1 MNKLFIW
8 MLTLLTT
15 ASCTNQQEPFPA
27 IRQLMERTIG
37 EQANRFIIDSIG
49 AENQKDVF
57 ELEPVGTKIRI
68 AASSPSAAAAGFNY
82 YLKNQARCLITQ
94 SGQKIQLPDPL
105 PSVEQKVRIVT
116 PFTWRYFLN
125 YCTFNYSM
133 GGWSWDE
140 WEQELDWMALNGINM
155 PLAITGTEAV
165 WQNTLIQFNFTDD
178 EAREFIVGPAY
189 TAWWLMGNI
198 ERWGGPVSQEWIN
211 QRVQLQKKIIQ
222 RMRELGMTPVFQGFY
237 SMVPT
242 KLKEKFP
249 IHRIYPGGNWAYFER
264 PATLDPT
271 DSLFAEM
278 AKVYYREMEKLY
290 GTTLFYGGDPFHEG
304 GNTENIDL
312 TQSAKKIQQAM
323 QKAVPGSIWVLQ
335 GWWENPSD
343 KLLEGID
350 PEKALILDLFAEGRP
365 NWSRRDCYTNTP
377 WIWSMLQNFGN
388 KTGMFGRLEMVCS
401 EPFRALQSEKGARM
415 VGIGSM
421 PEGTDNNPV
430 MFDALFDMVW
440 RTEAPNVD
448 EWLKNYTHYRYG
460 QLDEQALEAWAILKK
475 TVYRGPVNQ
484 EGTTDAIICARPSLD
499 GTRSWNWGNTAIY
512 YDTLELQKAWKILLE
527 AAPNLKT
534 SDAYQYDLV
543 DLTRQVLTNRSQIVH
558 REMVQAFQ
566 NHDEVLFAK
575 KSDEFLTLIAD
586 LDRLLATRK
595 EFLLGNWIKGFTQ
608 MATSMEEKKLFEQ
621 NARMLITVWGNEQ
634 GAKELHDYA
643 MKQWSG
649 LLLDFYYKRWELY
662 FEVLRNRLESQQ
674 IDDPDF
680 YLWEQE
686 WVKQEKNYDTLP
698 IGNSL
703 KVCRQLF
710 EHYFN
715 PLANKLLQTDSIPL
729 LQTPTLEFILK
740 TLSYYNINNYSL
752 NPSEIA
758 TSKIKERTVETDQK
772 IRIHLYLETK
782 NEPKHAGTIELNYQ
796 WSFYEWTLISIK
808 NIDFKQIAL

>member
-165 WQNTLIQFNFTDD
+165 WQNTLIQFNFTAD

-365 NWSRRDCYTNTP
+365 NWSRRDCYTNTH
-377 WIWSMLQNFGN
+377 WIWSMLQNFCN

-460 QLDEQALEAWAILKK
+460 QLDEQALEEWASLKK
-475 TVYRGPVNQ
+475 T
-484 EGTTDAIICARPSLD
+484 
-499 GTRSWNWGNTAIY
+499 
-512 YDTLELQKAWKILLE
+512 
-527 AAPNLKT
+527 
-534 SDAYQYDLV
+534 
-543 DLTRQVLTNRSQIVH
+543 VH

-715 PLANKLLQTDSIPL
+715 PLANKPLQTDSIPL
-729 LQTPTLEFILK
+729 LQTPTLAFILK